1 MVKLKKI
8 PRCGFHRQLFFLFA
22 VATTTVTGQTTSLS
36 TPTPSS
42 ASGTTNTGSNGNNG
56 TVAPSSVNVP
66 VQVKEHKMGEFKL
79 EGALLEL
86 VIIVIIGT
94 GLCFV
99 FVAFV
104 CACKKKGEQ
113 GDDSTKVVPNL
124 PLVVGGSG
132 GSISRRS
139 TIEKSEEEED
149 AYKDAAM
156 TRVSSTVT
164 NFGR

>member
-1 MVKLKKI
+1 MVKLKTI
-8 PRCGFHRQLFFLFA
+8 PQCQHHGSHRQLLLLVVQVFA
-22 VATTTVTGQTTSLS
+22 VATTTVAGQTSLL
-36 TPTPSS
+36 TPTPS
-42 ASGTTNTGSNGNNG
+42 TL
-56 TVAPSSVNVP
+56 APSSINVP
-66 VQVKEHKMGEFKL
+66 VKVKEHKIDEFEL

-86 VIIVIIGT
+86 VIIVCIGT

-104 CACKKKGEQ
+104 CACKKKHGGKGGQ
-113 GDDSTKVVPNL
+113 RDDSTKVRPNL

-132 GSISRRS
+132 GSIG
-139 TIEKSEEEED
+139 TITTGEKSEEEEE